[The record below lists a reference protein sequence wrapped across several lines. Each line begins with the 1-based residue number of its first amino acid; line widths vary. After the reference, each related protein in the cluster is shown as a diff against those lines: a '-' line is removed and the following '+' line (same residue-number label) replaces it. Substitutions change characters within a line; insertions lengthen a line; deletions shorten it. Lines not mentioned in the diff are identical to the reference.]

1 MWTPAYHPESCPP
14 ESSVKM
20 KFPWSKGKPDIKLT
34 WLDGN
39 IRPERPEELGASEQ
53 MGNSDGGAVIE
64 ETKGKMMSGCYGE
77 NPTLLPTSKTK
88 ETMNVPK
95 TVERV
100 IGGQEG
106 HYAQWVNACI
116 AGYGKGK
123 TSSNFDY
130 AGPLTETVLFANLAL
145 LSWNLKDAQGK
156 SFPGR
161 KKLLW
166 DAANMKI
173 TNFDE
178 ANQFVRRQ
186 YRDGYT
192 FKA

>member
-1 MWTPAYHPESCPP
+1 
-14 ESSVKM
+14 
-20 KFPWSKGKPDIKLT
+20 
-34 WLDGN
+34 
-39 IRPERPEELGASEQ
+39 
-53 MGNSDGGAVIE
+53 
-64 ETKGKMMSGCYGE
+64 MMCGCYGA

-88 ETMNVPK
+88 DVKVPQK
-95 TVERV
+95 VERV
-100 IGGQEG
+100 PGGQEG

-123 TSSNFDY
+123 TSSHFDY

-145 LSWNLKDAQGK
+145 RSWYLKDAAGK

-166 DAANMKI
+166 DAEKMKI

-178 ANQFVRRQ
+178 ANQFVRRE

-192 FKA
+192 FKL

>member
-1 MWTPAYHPESCPP
+1 M
-14 ESSVKM
+14 
-20 KFPWSKGKPDIKLT
+20 
-34 WLDGN
+34 
-39 IRPERPEELGASEQ
+39 Q
-53 MGNSDGGAVIE
+53 
-64 ETKGKMMSGCYGE
+64 
-77 NPTLLPTSKTK
+77 PTSRTN
-88 ETMNVPK
+88 EVGNVPK

-100 IGGQEG
+100 PGGQEG

-116 AGYGKGK
+116 AGYGKGH
-123 TSSNFDY
+123 TSSNFYY

-145 LSWNLKDAQGK
+145 RSWNLKSEDGK

-161 KKLLW
+161 KKFLW

-173 TNFDE
+173 TNFDD

-186 YRDGYT
+186 YKEGYT